1 MKKLLPILIIL
12 ALITSCTGT
21 QNEEKTDTEELPM
34 EEPVE
39 VEETPAVLSINGN
52 DDAEGRQISEKLVNV
67 LLADDIE
74 FMTPEQRKFRYAVT
88 DLNDDGNREYLVEFR
103 NSYFCGSGGCTY
115 MLLDS
120 NFDLITRF
128 TVSESPFIISEERT
142 SGWRDLIIPQGS
154 SYHVMK
160 FDGNTYPDNPSVE
173 PEIMLDA
180 AAEPVR
186 LLDEDKGDLR
196 EFTF

>member
-21 QNEEKTDTEELPM
+21 QNEEKTDLEELPM

-160 FDGNTYPDNPSVE
+160 FDGNTYPGNPSVE

-180 AAEPVR
+180 EAEPIR

>member
-1 MKKLLPILIIL
+1 MKSLFVYLILLFLV
-12 ALITSCTGT
+12 AACSGT
-21 QNEEKTDTEELPM
+21 PNEEKADTSEVS

-39 VEETPAVLSINGN
+39 LEEVPVAMSMNGV
-52 DDAEGRQISEKLVNV
+52 DEDIAAQISDKLVKV
-67 LLADDIE
+67 LLAEDIE
-74 FMTPEQRKFRYAVT
+74 FMTPDQRKFRYAIA

-128 TVSESPFIISEERT
+128 TVSDSPFIISDNRS
-142 SGWRDLIIPQGS
+142 SGWRDLIIPEGG

-160 FDGNTYPDNPSVE
+160 FDGNTYPSNPSVE
-173 PEIMLDA
+173 PEVMLDA
-180 AAEPVR
+180 MADSIR
-186 LLDEDKGDLR
+186 LLDEESGELK